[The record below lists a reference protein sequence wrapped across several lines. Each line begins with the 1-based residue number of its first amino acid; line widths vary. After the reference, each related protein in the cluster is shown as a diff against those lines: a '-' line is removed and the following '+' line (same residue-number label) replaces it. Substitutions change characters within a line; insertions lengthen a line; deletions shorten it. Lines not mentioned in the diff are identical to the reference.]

1 MTFTPRAFQ
10 TVPPRIEQAD
20 VPLATLQQQVA
31 AIVTGQRNAQ
41 LLAEAADRTAS
52 PSDRIAYQLDAWL
65 VRHPNAPVAQVADYP
80 AWAAEMTARENANRE
95 ARTARKETL

>member
-10 TVPPRIEQAD
+10 SPAPRIEQAD

-41 LLAEAADRTAS
+41 LLTEAADRTKS
-52 PSDRIAYQLDAWL
+52 PSDRPAYQLDAWL
-65 VRHPNAPVAQVADYP
+65 VRHPNAPLAQIADYP
-80 AWAAEMTARENANRE
+80 VWAAEMTARENANRE
-95 ARTARKETL
+95 ARARKETL

>member
-10 TVPPRIEQAD
+10 KPAPRIEQAD

-41 LLAEAADRTAS
+41 LLTEAADRTAS
-52 PSDRIAYQLDAWL
+52 PSDRLAYQLDAWL
-65 VRHPNAPVAQVADYP
+65 VRHPEAPVSTLDDYP
-80 AWAAEMTARENANRE
+80 DWTPGGAQ
-95 ARTARKETL
+95 

>member
-10 TVPPRIEQAD
+10 KPAPRIEQAD

-41 LLAEAADRTAS
+41 LLTEAADRTAS
-52 PSDRIAYQLDAWL
+52 PSDRLAYQLDAWL
-65 VRHPNAPVAQVADYP
+65 VRHPNAPVAQLADYP
-80 AWAAEMTARENANRE
+80 AWAAEMTARENANRK
-95 ARTARKETL
+95 ARKEA